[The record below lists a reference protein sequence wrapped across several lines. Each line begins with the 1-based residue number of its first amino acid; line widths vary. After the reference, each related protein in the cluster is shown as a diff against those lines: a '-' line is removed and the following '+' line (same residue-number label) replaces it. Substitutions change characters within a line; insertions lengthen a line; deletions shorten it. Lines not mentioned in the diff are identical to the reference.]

1 MQMKPYKIITVGTD
15 SSFYN
20 IGNRR
25 IFIITFQ
32 IREFRKV
39 ASKNFKLINLFSI
52 LAAIIIEIRRRKSG
66 IRDRP
71 KSNVNKRV

>member
-1 MQMKPYKIITVGTD
+1 MEMKPYKIITVGTD
-15 SSFYN
+15 SSFCN

-25 IFIITFQ
+25 ILIITFK

-39 ASKNFKLINLFSI
+39 TNKHSKLVNIFSI
-52 LAAIIIEIRRRKSG
+52 LPAISTEIRRRKTG
-66 IRDRP
+66 IRNKP